1 MISYIVAMDKNRV
14 IGKDN
19 QLPWH
24 LPADLK
30 FFKKVTMGHP
40 IVMGRKT
47 HESIG
52 KPLPGRENIILTRN
66 QTYKSEGCSVIHSV
80 EELNRLVEEKN
91 EEVFVIGGA
100 ELFKATFAH
109 VDRLY
114 ITKIEH
120 EFEGDTYFPDFK
132 ESDWKIISQE
142 KGIKDEKNPYDYSF
156 IIYEREGAS
165 ERRKKNKKKAAD
177 ASAAFLHYY

>member
-1 MISYIVAMDKNRV
+1 MISFIVAMDKNRV

-30 FFKKVTMGHP
+30 FFKKTTMGHP

-52 KPLPGRENIILTRN
+52 KPLPGRENIIVTRN
-66 QTYKSEGCSVIHSV
+66 KQYQPEGCMVIHSLA
-80 EELNRLVEEKN
+80 ELKRLEAKKE

-100 ELFKATFAH
+100 EIFKTIFPIA
-109 VDRLY
+109 DRLY
-114 ITKIEH
+114 ITMIAH
-120 EFEGDTYFPDFK
+120 EFAGDTYFPEFN
-132 ESDWKIISQE
+132 ESDWNLVSIA
-142 KGIKDEKNPYDYSF
+142 KGETDESNPYEYSF
-156 IIYEREGAS
+156 NIYERIQ
-165 ERRKKNKKKAAD
+165 K
-177 ASAAFLHYY
+177 